1 MSEDT
6 SKLWLQR
13 LKDESWEAELL
24 VAAVSIFGTLQLFG
38 FIEWITNQFINLFP
52 ESFYIFAYFVVFS
65 ALLAIS
71 ILACMFII
79 HFMLRAY
86 WVGLIGL
93 NSVFSDYSVD
103 DEQDSKLYMK
113 KLVAKLPKLDHTIN
127 QADRL
132 CSVIFSAAFGF
143 LMAYGWMF
151 ASAALYILLANA
163 LYEYLPI
170 YVLLIQFILL
180 FALIIIQTILLVV
193 CNLKRFKQSDYWHT
207 AYAKISIFVSI
218 FTYGPLYKPILQISS
233 IFSSNFKHDKAL
245 VKLVLVFVLC
255 GFGVAGVKLFS
266 TNIPYFIATDAY
278 NSSASIDARH
288 DRVVEVFIPVFAV
301 ERKMYE
307 SSCDSFTSLEE
318 PSREERRLALGVCLQ
333 QYHEVLFNGEPVK
346 YHLLKSEHAITKQY
360 GAIAYVQVPDDVV
373 DGLYKIEV
381 KKTIYEEPKSW
392 AIPFYYLLK

>member
-180 FALIIIQTILLVV
+180 LL
-193 CNLKRFKQSDYWHT
+193 
-207 AYAKISIFVSI
+207 AYCIR
-218 FTYGPLYKPILQISS
+218 Q
-233 IFSSNFKHDKAL
+233 
-245 VKLVLVFVLC
+245 
-255 GFGVAGVKLFS
+255 
-266 TNIPYFIATDAY
+266 NIHICVYF
-278 NSSASIDARH
+278 
-288 DRVVEVFIPVFAV
+288 
-301 ERKMYE
+301 
-307 SSCDSFTSLEE
+307 
-318 PSREERRLALGVCLQ
+318 
-333 QYHEVLFNGEPVK
+333 
-346 YHLLKSEHAITKQY
+346 
-360 GAIAYVQVPDDVV
+360 
-373 DGLYKIEV
+373 
-381 KKTIYEEPKSW
+381 
-392 AIPFYYLLK
+392 YLWPTL